1 MKQAKIK
8 VLSLSIAAILAG
20 CGGSTP
26 EKQTEVAPSATT
38 AAPRAVTPA
47 PAPASNP
54 VVAADAPP
62 PMMAPAPVPAA
73 GSESALKP
81 ATKSV
86 AASAPMTLPSDPN
99 TFIISAVD
107 KDESHPFFSKGHR
120 AGFAVNGAQGKEVAV
135 TRGQVYKFVVDT
147 GIQHDFYLTTSPAG
161 WGAGTYTDGVTG
173 QFIYQGEVIFK
184 PDPATPDLLYYQCRN
199 HKYMGG
205 KIFVLNKGESLAK
218 AKEAVGASEE
228 VGANGGQRAAVVT
241 EGAVKQKLGYAD
253 MVLKSDSSR
262 RIESSGDAAAMDML
276 KQARQ
281 QVDTA
286 RASLGAGKLD
296 QAMDQVNE
304 GLRLVTAASRSVT
317 TESDMAAVDHKAM
330 YSEHVSALGNYDVS
344 YKRNVER
351 LKKSGQKP
359 KSVLDEAAYQRLVSE
374 GKALGGKG
382 DYAAANKSLEKA
394 QAMITVVLTDMLQ
407 SQTVV
412 YDKSFETPKEEYEFE
427 LARLEN
433 YEELIPLAIEQ
444 RQPAARALEMID
456 ELVKKA
462 AQIKREGAEVA
473 AKGDYKMA
481 IMAMEAATSN
491 LQRALRLAG
500 VQ

>member
-1 MKQAKIK
+1 MKQTKVK

-26 EKQTEVAPSATT
+26 EKQSEVAPSATT
-38 AAPRAVTPA
+38 AVPQTASPA
-47 PAPASNP
+47 PAPASSA

-62 PMMAPAPVPAA
+62 PMLTPAPAPAA
-73 GSESALKP
+73 SSEP
-81 ATKSV
+81 ATKPAPKS
-86 AASAPMTLPSDPN
+86 AASSAPMKLSSDPN
-99 TFIISAVD
+99 TFMVSAAD
-107 KDESHPFFSKGHR
+107 KDESHPFYSKGHR
-120 AGFAVNGAQGKEVAV
+120 AGFAINGAQGKELATV
-135 TRGQVYKFVVDT
+135 RGQVYKFIVDT

-161 WGAGTYTDGVTG
+161 WGAGTYTDGVEG
-173 QFIYQGEVIFK
+173 QFIYQGEVTFK
-184 PDPATPDLLYYQCRN
+184 PSQSTPDLLYYQCRN

-205 KIFVLNKGESLAK
+205 KIFVLNKGDNLAK
-218 AKEAVGASEE
+218 AKEAAGAAEE

-262 RIESSGDAAAMDML
+262 RIESSGDAAAIDML

-286 RASLGAGKLD
+286 RASLSAGKLD

-304 GLRLVTAASRSVT
+304 GLRLLTAASRSVT
-317 TESDMAAVDHKAM
+317 TESDMASVDHKAM
-330 YSEHVSALGNYDVS
+330 YTELVSALGNYDVS

-351 LKKSGQKP
+351 MKKSGQKP
-359 KSVLDEAAYQRLVSE
+359 KSVLDEAAYQRLVNE

-382 DYAAANKSLEKA
+382 DYAGANKSLHKA

-427 LARLEN
+427 LSRLEN

-444 RQPAARALEMID
+444 KQPAERALEMID

>member
-8 VLSLSIAAILAG
+8 VLSLSMAAVLAG

-26 EKQTEVAPSATT
+26 EKQADVAPSATT
-38 AAPRAVTPA
+38 AAPRAASSA
-47 PAPASNP
+47 PAAVPKAI
-54 VVAADAPP
+54 ADAPP
-62 PMMAPAPVPAA
+62 PMEMPAPAQAVSPSAA
-73 GSESALKP
+73 KP
-81 ATKSV
+81 APKSV
-86 AASAPMTLPSDPN
+86 VSPSAMKLPSDPN
-99 TFIISAVD
+99 TFMVSAVD

-120 AGFAVNGAQGKEVAV
+120 AGFAVNGVQGKEVAAV
-135 TRGQVYKFVVDT
+135 RGQVYKFAVDT

-161 WGAGTYTDGVTG
+161 WGGGTYTDGVEG
-173 QFIYQGEVIFK
+173 QFTYQGEVTFK
-184 PDPATPDLLYYQCRN
+184 PSQATPDLLYYQCRN

-205 KIFVLNKGESLAK
+205 KIFVLNKGDSLAK
-218 AKEAVGASEE
+218 AKDAAGAAEE
-228 VGANGGQRAAVVT
+228 SGAGAGQRAAVVT

-253 MVLKSDSSR
+253 MVLKSDSSH
-262 RIESSGDAAAMDML
+262 RIESSGDAAAMGTL

-281 QVDTA
+281 QIDAA
-286 RASLGAGKLD
+286 RASLSSNKLD

-317 TESDMAAVDHKAM
+317 TESEMSSVDHKAM
-330 YSEHVSALGNYDVS
+330 YGELVSALGNYDVS
-344 YKRNVER
+344 YKRNIDR

-359 KSVLDEAAYQRLVSE
+359 KSVLDEAAYQRLVSD

-382 DYAAANKSLEKA
+382 DYAGANKSLHKA

-412 YDKSFETPKEEYEFE
+412 YDKSFESPKEEYEFE

-444 RQPAARALEMID
+444 KQPAERALEMID

-481 IMAMEAATSN
+481 IMAMDAASSN

>member
-1 MKQAKIK
+1 MKQIKVK

-26 EKQTEVAPSATT
+26 EKQADVAPSATT
-38 AAPRAVTPA
+38 AAPRAASQAPTPNVATVT
-47 PAPASNP
+47 
-54 VVAADAPP
+54 PP
-62 PMMAPAPVPAA
+62 PMTPPPAQAATVEPAA
-73 GSESALKP
+73 AKSAPKP
-81 ATKSV
+81 ATS
-86 AASAPMTLPSDPN
+86 SAPMKLSSDPN
-99 TFIISAVD
+99 TFLITAVD
-107 KDESHPFFSKGHR
+107 KDESHPNFSKGSR
-120 AGFAVNGAQGKEVAV
+120 MGFAVNGAQGKEIAV
-135 TRGQVYKFVVDT
+135 TRGQVYKFAVDT

-173 QFIYQGEVIFK
+173 QFIYQGEVAFK
-184 PDPATPDLLYYQCRN
+184 PDQGTPDLLYYECRN

-205 KIFVLNKGESLAK
+205 KIFVLNKGDSLAK
-218 AKEAVGASEE
+218 AKEAAGATEE
-228 VGANGGQRAAVVT
+228 AAVSGGQRAAVVT

-253 MVLKSDSSR
+253 MVLKSDSSH
-262 RIESSGDAAAMDML
+262 RIESSGDAAAIGML

-281 QVDTA
+281 QIDAA
-286 RASLGAGKLD
+286 RASLSAGKLD

-304 GLRLVTAASRSVT
+304 GLRLVNSASRSVT

-330 YSEHVSALGNYDVS
+330 YGELISALGNYDIS
-344 YKRNVER
+344 YKRNMDR

-359 KSVLDEAAYQRLVSE
+359 KSVLDEAAYQRLLSE
-374 GKALGGKG
+374 GKSLGGKG
-382 DYAAANKSLEKA
+382 DYAGANKSLHKA

-412 YDKSFETPKEEYEFE
+412 YDKSFETPKDEYEFE
-427 LARLEN
+427 LSRLEN

-444 RQPAARALEMID
+444 KQPAERALEMID